1 MSQLSFSDQEYSGR
15 KRTTKREEF
24 LKTMN
29 GIIPWTE
36 WVEKIRPFY
45 PSGKRGRPVR
55 GIELMLR
62 MYLLQIWF
70 GLSDEGTED
79 AIYDSYAMRSF
90 LGLNFMMEQVPDAT
104 TLLKFRHLLEEH
116 GLCKALFEDI
126 KARLEKAGLMM
137 HGGTIVDATII
148 QSTSS
153 TKNKTGER
161 DPEMHQT
168 KKGNQYYHGMKAHIG
183 VDAGSGYVHSLTGT
197 AANAH
202 DITEAH
208 NLIREDDEVIY
219 GDSGYTGI
227 EKRDEIKEDK
237 HLSQI
242 EYKIGRRPSMLN
254 VKKDYAGIDW
264 EREIEHRKASVRCMV
279 EHPFLIVKRQ
289 FRFAKTVYRGIRKNL
304 DRLYM
309 LFASANI
316 LMCARAGRTKKFR
329 KVCLG

>member
-116 GLCKALFEDI
+116 DLCKALFEDI

-161 DPEMHQT
+161 D
-168 KKGNQYYHGMKAHIG
+168 
-183 VDAGSGYVHSLTGT
+183 
-197 AANAH
+197 
-202 DITEAH
+202 
-208 NLIREDDEVIY
+208 R
-219 GDSGYTGI
+219 DSG
-227 EKRDEIKEDK
+227 
-237 HLSQI
+237 Q
-242 EYKIGRRPSMLN
+242 
-254 VKKDYAGIDW
+254 
-264 EREIEHRKASVRCMV
+264 
-279 EHPFLIVKRQ
+279 
-289 FRFAKTVYRGIRKNL
+289 
-304 DRLYM
+304 
-309 LFASANI
+309 
-316 LMCARAGRTKKFR
+316 RT
-329 KVCLG
+329 

>member
-1 MSQLSFSDQEYSGR
+1 MSQLSFSDQEYGGR
-15 KRTTKREEF
+15 KRITKREEF

-29 GIIPWTE
+29 EIIPWTE

-45 PSGKRGRPVR
+45 PSGKRGRPTR

-104 TLLKFRHLLEEH
+104 TLLKFRHLLEEND
-116 GLCKALFEDI
+116 LCKALFEDI
-126 KARLEKAGLMM
+126 NERLEKAGLMM

-153 TKNKTGER
+153 TKNKSGER

-183 VDAGSGYVHSLTGT
+183 VDAGSGYVHTVTGT
-197 AANAH
+197 AANEH

-208 NLIREDDEVIY
+208 NLIRKDDEVVY

-227 EKRDEIKEDK
+227 EKRDEIKDDK

-242 EYKIGRRPSMLN
+242 EYKINRKPSKLN
-254 VKKDYAGIDW
+254 VKKGYTGIDW
-264 EREIEHRKASVRCMV
+264 EREIEHRKSSVRCKV

-289 FRFAKTVYRGIRKNL
+289 FGFNKTVYRGIKKNL
-304 DRLYM
+304 NRLYM
-309 LFASANI
+309 LFGSANM
-316 LMCARAGRTKKFR
+316 LMCARAGRTKVFQE
-329 KVCLG
+329 VCLG

>member
-1 MSQLSFSDQEYSGR
+1 M
-15 KRTTKREEF
+15 
-24 LKTMN
+24 
-29 GIIPWTE
+29 
-36 WVEKIRPFY
+36 
-45 PSGKRGRPVR
+45 
-55 GIELMLR
+55 IE
-62 MYLLQIWF
+62 QF
-70 GLSDEGTED
+70 
-79 AIYDSYAMRSF
+79 
-90 LGLNFMMEQVPDAT
+90 PDAT

-116 GLCKALFEDI
+116 DLCKALFGDI

-153 TKNKTGER
+153 TKNKSGER

-168 KKGNQYYHGMKAHIG
+168 KKGNQYYHGMKAHVG

-202 DITEAH
+202 DISEAH
-208 NLIREDDEVIY
+208 NLIRDDDEVVY
-219 GDSGYTGI
+219 GDSGYKGV
-227 EKRDEIKEDK
+227 EKREEIKEDE

-242 EYKIGRRPSMLN
+242 EYRINRKPSKLN
-254 VKKDYAGIDW
+254 INKDYTGIDW
-264 EREIEHRKASVRCMV
+264 EREIEHRKSSIRCMV

-289 FRFAKTVYRGIRKNL
+289 FKFSKTVYRGIRKNL

-309 LFASANI
+309 LFGSANI
-316 LMCARAGRTKKFR
+316 LMCARAGKTEKFR

>member
-1 MSQLSFSDQEYSGR
+1 MSQLSFSDEEYSGR
-15 KRTTKREEF
+15 KRITKREEF

-29 GIIPWTE
+29 EIIPCTK

-45 PSGKRGRPVR
+45 PSGKRSRPVR

-79 AIYDSYAMRSF
+79 TIYDNYAMRSF

-116 GLCKALFEDI
+116 NLCEALFEDI
-126 KARLEKAGLMM
+126 KARLDKAGLMM
-137 HGGTIVDATII
+137 HGGAIVDATII

-153 TKNKTGER
+153 TKNKSGER

-168 KKGNQYYHGMKAHIG
+168 KKENQYYHGMKAHVG

-197 AANAH
+197 AANEH

-208 NLIREDDEVIY
+208 NLILEDDEVVY
-219 GDSGYTGI
+219 GDSGYTGV
-227 EKRDEIKEDK
+227 EKRDEFIGDE

-242 EYKIGRRPSMLN
+242 EYRIARKPSKLN
-254 VKKDYAGIDW
+254 VKKAYTGIDW
-264 EREIEHRKASVRCMV
+264 EREIEHRKLSVRCMV
-279 EHPFLIVKRQ
+279 EHPFLIIMRL
-289 FRFAKTVYRGIRKNL
+289 FGFSKTVYRGIRKNL
-304 DRLYM
+304 NRLYM

-316 LMCARAGRTKKFR
+316 LMCIRAGRVEDFCQTY
-329 KVCLG
+329 LG

>member
-1 MSQLSFSDQEYSGR
+1 MSQLSFSDEEYSGR
-15 KRTTKREEF
+15 KRITKREEF

-29 GIIPWTE
+29 EIIPWAE
-36 WVEKIRPFY
+36 WVERIRPFY

-55 GIELMLR
+55 GIEMMLR

-90 LGLNFMMEQVPDAT
+90 LGLNFMMEQVPDAM
-104 TLLKFRHLLEEH
+104 TLLKFRHPLEEH
-116 GLCKALFEDI
+116 GLCEALFEDI

-137 HGGTIVDATII
+137 HGGTIVDATLI
-148 QSTSS
+148 QSTTS
-153 TKNKTGER
+153 TKNKSGER

-168 KKGNQYYHGMKAHIG
+168 KKGNQYYHGMKAHVG

-197 AANAH
+197 AANEH

-208 NLIREDDEVIY
+208 NLIREDDEVVY
-219 GDSGYTGI
+219 GDSGYIGI
-227 EKRDEIKEDK
+227 EKREEIRNDE

-242 EYKIGRRPSMLN
+242 EYKIGRKPSKLN
-254 VKKDYAGIDW
+254 VRKGYTGIDW
-264 EREIEHRKASVRCMV
+264 EREIEHRKSSVRCMV

-289 FRFAKTVYRGIRKNL
+289 FKFCKTVYRGIRKNL
-304 DRLYM
+304 NRLYM
-309 LFASANI
+309 LFGSANI
-316 LMCARAGRTKKFR
+316 LMCARAGRTKEFR
-329 KVCLG
+329 RVCLG

>member
-1 MSQLSFSDQEYSGR
+1 MPCGSLTS
-15 KRTTKREEF
+15 RTT
-24 LKTMN
+24 
-29 GIIPWTE
+29 
-36 WVEKIRPFY
+36 
-45 PSGKRGRPVR
+45 GRTTAP
-55 GIELMLR
+55 G
-62 MYLLQIWF
+62 
-70 GLSDEGTED
+70 
-79 AIYDSYAMRSF
+79 
-90 LGLNFMMEQVPDAT
+90 AT

-116 GLCKALFEDI
+116 DLCKALFEDI
-126 KARLEKAGLMM
+126 KARLDKAGLMM
-137 HGGTIVDATII
+137 HSGTIVDATII

-168 KKGNQYYHGMKAHIG
+168 KKGNQYYHGMKAHVG

-197 AANAH
+197 AANEH

-208 NLIREDDEVIY
+208 NLIREDDEVVY
-219 GDSGYTGI
+219 GDSGYTGV
-227 EKRDEIKEDK
+227 EKRDEIKGNE

-289 FRFAKTVYRGIRKNL
+289 FRFSKTVYRGIRKNL
-304 DRLYM
+304 NRLYM

-316 LMCARAGRTKKFR
+316 LMCARAGRAEDFR
-329 KVCLG
+329 QTCLG